1 MPYENVRLLGKFRK
15 KSQLAADLQVRRRPD
30 LTDMLHS
37 LSLQQGNLNEEI
49 MVTLCW
55 VILIT
60 MNKLLFEGKRQ
71 DSVNLVKAF

>member
-55 VILIT
+55 VI
-60 MNKLLFEGKRQ
+60 
-71 DSVNLVKAF
+71 

>member
-37 LSLQQGNLNEEI
+37 LSLQQRQFKWGDNGNFMLGNLDNNEQA
-49 MVTLCW
+49 TFW
-55 VILIT
+55 
-60 MNKLLFEGKRQ
+60 RQ
-71 DSVNLVKAF
+71 KTGFS